1 MSLKN
6 IYFFFQIIL
15 FTFFFF
21 LWGVQFNPLEYLN
34 IFEDGYSLN
43 IRLSYFIVLLI
54 IPFIYHS
61 VKMKSYSFYKLFNY
75 QKNILFLI
83 IFIILHYFTIKI
95 LYSENIIRSELIN
108 LIYLIILSLL
118 YCNYRNFLSRNFE
131 KIIFFYLF
139 IFVFFSIYDVNYEY
153 NTGQCNVNFFLIN
166 FFKKYLNI
174 YLTNSF
180 YLEN

>member
-15 FTFFFF
+15 FTLFFF
-21 LWGVQFNPLEYLN
+21 LWGVQFKPLEYLN
-34 IFEDGYSLN
+34 FFEDNYSLN
-43 IRLSYFIVLLI
+43 IRLSYFIVLLL
-54 IPFIYHS
+54 IPLIYNS
-61 VKMKSYSFYKLFNY
+61 VKLKSYSLYKLFNY

-153 NTGQCNVNFFLIN
+153 NTGQCNVNLFDFIL
-166 FFKKYLNI
+166 
-174 YLTNSF
+174 SF
-180 YLEN
+180 IISM